1 MIATLIYGFWQDYR
15 HRGLQ
20 SDAPHVRV
28 ALIQSDMLADWKG
41 TAARD
46 QAAMQQMTELSRQA
60 VRDSRQ
66 PIDLIVWPET
76 MFRATLHMSVGDYR
90 PPQEL
95 FEGGVDAVFAGTT
108 DYLASL
114 ARDLD
119 AAVLVGIDR
128 VLWSKP
134 AADAAP
140 LVPGVPP
147 FAEESFNSAACVDR
161 TGKLVGTYDKMHLLP
176 FGEYTPLADWIP
188 FLSSMSPI
196 TGFASPGRA
205 PSALE
210 VDGVAYVPNICYETV
225 LPQLIRQQI
234 SQLVREGKH
243 PDVMVNLT
251 NDAWYWGS
259 SELDMHLASGVFRAI
274 EMRLPLVVAANRG
287 LSANI
292 DNTGRIIAVTKR
304 DVPANLVTYVQ
315 LRKYRSGEYP
325 SPFAKYGD
333 WFALACLLCCTVPAM
348 IALLDRRRPPQLE

>member
-1 MIATLIYGFWQDYR
+1 
-15 HRGLQ
+15 
-20 SDAPHVRV
+20 
-28 ALIQSDMLADWKG
+28 
-41 TAARD
+41 
-46 QAAMQQMTELSRQA
+46 MQQMTELSRQA
-60 VRDSRQ
+60 VSDAKQ

-128 VLWSKP
+128 VLWSEP
-134 AADAAP
+134 AADAEP

-176 FGEYTPLADWIP
+176 FGEYTPLARWIP

-196 TGFASPGRA
+196 TGLASPGAA
-205 PSALE
+205 PSAITVE
-210 VDGVAYVPNICYETV
+210 GVTYVPNICYETV
-225 LPQLIRQQI
+225 LPHLIRGQI
-234 SQLVREGKH
+234 AELIERGEQ

-274 EMRLPLVVAANRG
+274 EMRLPLVIAANRG
-287 LSANI
+287 LSAHV
-292 DNTGRIIAVTKR
+292 DSMGRIVAVTER
-304 DVPANLVTYVQ
+304 NVPAKLVTEVQ
-315 LRKYRSGEYP
+315 LTPYRGGRYP
-325 SPFAKYGD
+325 SMFAAYGD

-348 IALLDRRRPPQLE
+348 IALRDRRRPQRE